1 MNINNDSL
9 IDANI
14 QYQNI
19 LNMNI
24 PFTNENPNIKNLIK
38 ESENQNKIFL
48 EYKSNKRRTKN
59 EKKERTFICKICN
72 KSYLSYPSLYT
83 HCKKKH
89 NSKIITDRGRGR
101 PKKKIVHY
109 LKERLIY
116 NPINTSYFLKEERN
130 GITEIYDFENCIKGA
145 FNIIYNSNNKEIKE
159 RNIKKKMNDYQ
170 KVYEHPFLG
179 KFILSK
185 HDRNI
190 KNNNENEVSDIV
202 FMHYLNKMSLYV
214 NPNYFI
220 KLIVFVTLFRE
231 FINISNRKDSN
242 YDNENN
248 YYIQFINYKIEPEY
262 TTYKSAEEIPNFSND
277 FINNFLECDNNL
289 FNFNKIESIDLT
301 QNLCYWMYDN
311 NFTTLKLSLISV

>member
-24 PFTNENPNIKNLIK
+24 PFTKENPNIKNLIK

-130 GITEIYDFENCIKGA
+130 GITEIYDFENCIKEA
-145 FNIIYNSNNKEIKE
+145 FNNIYNSNIEIKE
-159 RNIKKKMNDYQ
+159 RNMRKKMIDYQ
-170 KVYEHPFLG
+170 NIYEHPFLG

-185 HDRNI
+185 HDRNMKI
-190 KNNNENEVSDIV
+190 INENEISDIV
-202 FMHYLNKMSLYV
+202 FMYYLNKMSLYV
-214 NPNYFI
+214 NPKYFI
-220 KLIVFVTLFRE
+220 KLIIFVTLFRE
-231 FINISNRKDSN
+231 FVNISNRKKIN
-242 YDNENN
+242 LYNEKDNS
-248 YYIQFINYKIEPEY
+248 IQYINYKIEPEY
-262 TTYKSAEEIPNFSND
+262 TSYNCAEEIPDFCND
-277 FINNFLECDNNL
+277 FINDFLECDINL
-289 FNFNKIESIDLT
+289 FNFNRIESINLT
-301 QNLCYWMYDN
+301 QNFCNWMYDN
-311 NFTTLKLSLISV
+311 NFTTLKISLISK